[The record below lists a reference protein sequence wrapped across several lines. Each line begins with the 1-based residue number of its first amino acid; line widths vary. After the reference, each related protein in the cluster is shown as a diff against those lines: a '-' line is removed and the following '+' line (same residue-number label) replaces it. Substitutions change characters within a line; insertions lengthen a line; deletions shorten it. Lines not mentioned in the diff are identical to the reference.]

1 MHLSWN
7 GHRHL
12 TADSLI
18 WSRCET
24 IFLIEIL
31 KTRQPCSCYHVWVVT
46 RGPPAE
52 RTYSQNG
59 LLLVHTTR
67 ERFVLH
73 CEAHAQFGHAATW
86 SIKTRS
92 SFSSN
97 SVRARSSVDIVLLL
111 CFISSCT
118 RGATCQVPQKKITAR
133 RVFLFFWDNRVT
145 SHAHKHVQQQHIG
158 SNALEG
164 ENYGAWP
171 QRACREQFPSMGE
184 FFVLEQA
191 HFSDGFRKKKKKTFR
206 KSKIPN
212 GFLPDEPAGPRL
224 FCHPSL
230 NAHLAQ
236 TTYT

>member
-73 CEAHAQFGHAATW
+73 CEAHAQFVHAATW

-118 RGATCQVPQKKITAR
+118 RGATCQVPPKKNHR
-133 RVFLFFWDNRVT
+133 PPRFFVFLGQSRHIPCTQTRTTAAHRKQRVRGRELWSMATESLPRAVSVDGGVFRARTGTFFRRF
-145 SHAHKHVQQQHIG
+145 Q
-158 SNALEG
+158 
-164 ENYGAWP
+164 
-171 QRACREQFPSMGE
+171 
-184 FFVLEQA
+184 
-191 HFSDGFRKKKKKTFR
+191 KKKKKNVSE
-206 KSKIPN
+206 K
-212 GFLPDEPAGPRL
+212 
-224 FCHPSL
+224 
-230 NAHLAQ
+230 
-236 TTYT
+236 